1 MNKKS
6 IEALIKCGAFG
17 STNAPRK
24 GMLAVLEQAQAAG
37 QKAQQDALIGQGSI
51 FDLEPEAETRARP
64 PRRPQPRAIPGEE
77 FNRTELLAAEK
88 ESIGLF
94 ISAHPLKEVGPA
106 LRARADSSLAEL
118 AVRRDGDWVTIGGM
132 VTQAKRIKTKKGD
145 WMMFATLY
153 DLESSVEI
161 IVFGKALAASED
173 ALATDSIVLIRG
185 KVDHKDREKTCII
198 AQQVERFEP
207 SQEEVEAAQE
217 QAARPIVGVTAL
229 RLRLDATAL
238 PATPWASSRTCSL
251 ASPANPTSSSS
262 WSPRAVD
269 AA

>member
-1 MNKKS
+1 MNKKA

-17 STNAPRK
+17 STGASRK

-51 FDLEPEAETRARP
+51 FDLGSAGDGGRGAGAARAFAGP
-64 PRRPQPRAIPGEE
+64 SHAPIPGEE
-77 FNRTELLAAEK
+77 FGRTELLAAEK

-94 ISAHPLKEVGPA
+94 ISAHPLKDVGA
-106 LRARADSSLAEL
+106 GAARAADSSLAR
-118 AVRRDGDWVTIGGM
+118 ARARRDGDWVTIGGM

-153 DLESSVEI
+153 DLEASVEI

-173 ALATDSIVLIRG
+173 ALATDSIVLVRG
-185 KVDHKDREKTCII
+185 RVDHKDRDKTCVV

-207 SQEEVEAAQE
+207 SQDEV
-217 QAARPIVGVTAL
+217 ARPGAGGQAG
-229 RLRLDATAL
+229 RRRRAPCDCAS
-238 PATPWASSRTCSL
+238 TPPRCRPRRSASSRSCWP
-251 ASPANPTSSSS
+251 ASPASPT
-262 WSPRAVD
+262 W
-269 AA
+269 